1 MEYYQI
7 LNLIREPFSNSPE
20 PEFFY
25 QSPQHVKCLQ
35 NLELAIRLRRGLN
48 IVIGNVGTGK
58 TTLCRRLIG
67 KFDDD
72 ENIKTHLLL
81 DPCFGNPVEFLSAVG
96 RMFGLEKKAVGSV
109 TEWQLKEEIKNYLL
123 EQGAGKE
130 NIVVLIVDE
139 GQKIPGFCLEILREF
154 LNYETSEHKLLQIVI
169 FAQNEFRETLAE
181 RTNFTDRINFLY
193 DLGPLNFGDTR
204 SMIQYR
210 MKKAS
215 KTGQNPLRFTY
226 PAMWYIHSA
235 TGGYPRK
242 IVTLCHQIILAV
254 IVQNR
259 TRVNWF
265 LVRASVHRENS
276 GRKKSISWTKVTA
289 LAGLLVILLVTGL
302 GIDDIK
308 RYVHLTNEQSE
319 AFDVAKVSEQSV
331 ETGKNIKSMPVDS
344 LKTIQPVQQP
354 VIVPEKKEGETAA
367 EVETNASKDTE
378 AESPPAPVLEA
389 INTPEYPH
397 TLGRLRVE
405 KGWIVSKMIATVY
418 GFYNNQYRILVKKAN
433 PGIRN
438 LNRVTAGDVIS
449 FPVISAESQPSPS
462 MYRLQIGQ
470 KDELESAHTLLQQ
483 YSDKL
488 PPMQILPYWNTR
500 DGLKFSILIRGGFL
514 DERSAQEAIDKLPAL
529 ISVDSKIVSNWGD
542 DTVFFANLEMTDS

>member
-1 MEYYQI
+1 MKYYQI

-48 IVIGNVGTGK
+48 VVIGNVGTGK
-58 TTLCRRLIG
+58 TTLCRRLID

-72 ENIKTHLLL
+72 KNINTHLLL
-81 DPCFGNPVEFLSAVG
+81 DPCFGNSIEFLFAVG
-96 RMFGLEKKAVGSV
+96 RMFGLEEKTAGSA

-130 NIVVLIVDE
+130 NIVVLIIDE
-139 GQKIPGFCLEILREF
+139 GQKIPDFCLEILREF

-169 FAQNEFRETLAE
+169 FAQDEFRKTLDE
-181 RTNFTDRINFLY
+181 RSNFTDRINFLY

-215 KTGQNPLRFTY
+215 KTGENPLHFTC
-226 PAMWYIHSA
+226 PAMWAIYSA

-259 TRVNWF
+259 TGINWF
-265 LVRASVHRENS
+265 LVRASVHRKDS
-276 GRKKSISWTKVTA
+276 GRKKSISWVKAAV
-289 LAGLLVILLVTGL
+289 LSGLSVIVLVMGL
-302 GIDDIK
+302 GIDDVK
-308 RYVHLTNEQSE
+308 RYIHLLTNEQSE
-319 AFDVAKVSEQSV
+319 SFDVTKVSEQSAV
-331 ETGKNIKSMPVDS
+331 SGKNIKSTPVDS
-344 LKTIQPVQQP
+344 LKNLPSGQP
-354 VIVPEKKEGETAA
+354 VIAA
-367 EVETNASKDTE
+367 EANASTDTG
-378 AESPPAPVLEA
+378 AEIPPDPASET
-389 INTPEYPH
+389 INTPEYPP
-397 TLGRLRVE
+397 TLGRLSVE
-405 KGWIVSKMIATVY
+405 KGWVVSKMIAAVY
-418 GFYNNQYRILVKKAN
+418 GFYNNKNRVLVESAN
-433 PGIRN
+433 PGIKN

-449 FPVISAESQPSPS
+449 FPLISAESQPSPS
-462 MYRLQIGQ
+462 MYWVQIGK
-470 KDELESAHTLLQQ
+470 KDELESAHTLLRQ
-483 YSDKL
+483 YSDRL
-488 PPMQILPYWNTR
+488 PPMQILPYWNNH

-514 DERSAQEAIDKLPAL
+514 DERSAREAIDKLPAL
-529 ISVDSKIVSNWGD
+529 IAVDSEIVSKWGD
-542 DTVFFANLEMTDS
+542 DTVFFANLEMADS

>member
-48 IVIGNVGTGK
+48 VVIGNVGTGK
-58 TTLCRRLIG
+58 TTLCRQLIG
-67 KFDDD
+67 KFDGGGD
-72 ENIKTHLLL
+72 IRTHLLL
-81 DPCFGNPVEFLSAVG
+81 DPYFDNSIEFLSAVC
-96 RMFGLEKKAVGSV
+96 RMFDLGEKAGEPV
-109 TEWQLKEEIKNYLL
+109 TEWLLKERIKNYLL
-123 EQGAGKE
+123 EQGDSKE
-130 NIVVLIVDE
+130 NVVVLIIDE

-154 LNYETSEHKLLQIVI
+154 LNYETSEYKLLQIVI
-169 FAQNEFRETLAE
+169 FAQNEFRKTLEE
-181 RTNFTDRINFLY
+181 RSNFTDRINFLY

-204 SMIQYR
+204 SMIRYR
-210 MKKAS
+210 MRKAS
-215 KTGQNPLRFTY
+215 KTGENPLHFTY
-226 PAMWYIHSA
+226 PAMWSIYRA

-259 TRVNWF
+259 TRVNRF
-265 LVRASVHRENS
+265 LVRASAHREDFN
-276 GRKKSISWTKVTA
+276 RRKSISWVKATV
-289 LAGLLVILLVTGL
+289 LSGLLVLLVVIGL
-302 GIDDIK
+302 RIDNVK
-308 RYVHLTNEQSE
+308 RYVHLTNEQPES
-319 AFDVAKVSEQSV
+319 FDVAKASEQSV
-331 ETGKNIKSMPVDS
+331 EAVKNTKSMPVDS
-344 LKTIQPVQQP
+344 FKTLQSGQP
-354 VIVPEKKEGETAA
+354 VIAPEKKEGAAAA
-367 EVETNASKDTE
+367 EVEANASTDTE
-378 AESPPAPVLEA
+378 AEIPPDPVLET

-418 GFYNNQYRILVKKAN
+418 GFYNNQYRELVKKAN

-438 LNRVTAGDVIS
+438 LNRVTAGDIIS
-449 FPVISAESQPSPS
+449 FPVISAESQSSPS
-462 MYRLQIGQ
+462 IYRVQIGK

-488 PPMQILPYWNTR
+488 PPMQILPYWNNR

-514 DERSAQEAIDKLPAL
+514 DKRSAQEAIDELPAL
-529 ISVDSKIVSNWGD
+529 IPVDSKIVSKWED

>member
-1 MEYYQI
+1 
-7 LNLIREPFSNSPE
+7 
-20 PEFFY
+20 
-25 QSPQHVKCLQ
+25 
-35 NLELAIRLRRGLN
+35 
-48 IVIGNVGTGK
+48 
-58 TTLCRRLIG
+58 
-67 KFDDD
+67 
-72 ENIKTHLLL
+72 
-81 DPCFGNPVEFLSAVG
+81 VG
-96 RMFGLEKKAVGSV
+96 RMFGLEEALGSV
-109 TEWQLKEEIKNYLL
+109 TEWQMKEEIKNYLL
-123 EQGAGKE
+123 EQGTGRG
-130 NIVVLIVDE
+130 NIVVLIIDE

-204 SMIQYR
+204 AMIQYR
-210 MKKAS
+210 MNKAS
-215 KTGQNPLRFTY
+215 ETGQNPLHFTY
-226 PAMWYIHSA
+226 PAMWSIHKA

-265 LVRASVHRENS
+265 LVRASAHREDS
-276 GRKKSISWTKVTA
+276 GRKKFISWAKATA
-289 LAGLLVILLVTGL
+289 LAVLLIILLVMGL

-331 ETGKNIKSMPVDS
+331 ASGKNTKIMPVDS
-344 LKTIQPVQQP
+344 LKTLQSGQP
-354 VIVPEKKEGETAA
+354 VIAPEKKEGETVA
-367 EVETNASKDTE
+367 EVEANASTDTE
-378 AESPPAPVLEA
+378 AEIPPDPVLEA

-397 TLGRLRVE
+397 ALGRLRVE

-418 GFYNNQYRILVKKAN
+418 GFYTNQYRELVKKAN

-462 MYRLQIGQ
+462 MYRVQIGE
-470 KDELESAHTLLQQ
+470 KDELESAQTLLQQ

-514 DERSAQEAIDKLPAL
+514 DERSAQEVIDQLPAL
-529 ISVDSKIVSNWGD
+529 IAVDSKIVSKWRE
-542 DTVFFANLEMTDS
+542 DTVLFANLEMTDS